1 MSVIGRSTAEFDR
14 RDALCVTSSALIA
27 FGIYTATMYPGLV
40 GIGDTPKLQFVGAVL
55 GTPHSPGYPLYVWLS
70 WIFSRLPLGSTVA
83 FRVNLL
89 SAVCSGAAIGILSL
103 VLRELGCRRLVA
115 FAGALAIAFGRL
127 FWSQSLLAEVYALNV
142 LLFGGVLLFL
152 LRWSRSRRF
161 GDLAWALVFFAAGL
175 AHHLTLAMTAPA
187 LLAFALMVDPHV
199 VTTRTLRAAIVA
211 CVAGLSCYLFVW
223 VRTHQHAPFLEVRAN
238 TLSDLVGI
246 VSARQFSPAL
256 FRFSFR
262 ELVVQRAPLVSAW
275 LMSEL
280 RWGGVAAAAIG
291 AMWLAYGR
299 RRDLV
304 LLAGSAAAVM
314 VFALNYDVYDVQ
326 VFLIIPMV
334 AFGLLA
340 GVGLEALCRAAQ
352 AVIRRGE
359 VLTRTSEARP
369 GVPRAAVGRLLTAA
383 ASAAVLILPLTQF
396 RANFK
401 VNNHRGHTFEAQYF
415 DALFKALPPRSAI
428 VAESY
433 TIDHMVLY
441 KLLAEDGGRGR
452 RIEVIPADAGVVR
465 RYVSSG
471 FAVFAFSNGRS
482 ELQFDVPFADAD
494 LSLPRAPG
502 VKQLAETEAQQLAY
516 PLSVVTLDLRGTAG
530 TTGAVPD
537 RAPEP
542 MTGAVWRPTAQ

>member
-1 MSVIGRSTAEFDR
+1 MIGRSTAELDR
-14 RDALCVTSSALIA
+14 RDALCAISSGLIA
-27 FGIYTATMYPGLV
+27 FGVYAATMYPGLV

-55 GTPHSPGYPLYVWLS
+55 GTPHSPGYPLYIWLS

-89 SAVCSGAAIGILSL
+89 SAVSSGAAIGILSL
-103 VLRELGCRRLVA
+103 VLRELGCRRFVA
-115 FAGALAIAFGRL
+115 FAGALGIAFGRL
-127 FWSQSLLAEVYALNV
+127 FWSQSLLAEVYALNA

-152 LRWSRSRRF
+152 LRWSRTRDF

-199 VTTRTLRAAIVA
+199 ITTRTLRAAVVSCA
-211 CVAGLSCYLFVW
+211 AGLSCYLFLW

-256 FRFSFR
+256 FRFSVR
-262 ELVVQRAPLVSAW
+262 ELVVKRAPLVAAW
-275 LMSEL
+275 LLSEL
-280 RWGGVAAAAIG
+280 RWGGVAAAAVG
-291 AMWLAYGR
+291 AAWLAYGR

-304 LLAGSAAAVM
+304 LLLGSALAVM
-314 VFALNYDVYDVQ
+314 FFAVNYDVYDVQ

-352 AVIRRGE
+352 ALIRRGE
-359 VLTRTSEARP
+359 MSTRAGEPRA
-369 GVPRAAVGRLLTAA
+369 GVPRAAEVGRILTAA
-383 ASAAVLILPLTQF
+383 ASAAVLILPLAQL

-401 VNNHRGHTFEAQYF
+401 ANNHRGHVFEAQYF
-415 DALFKALPPRSAI
+415 DALFKALPARSAI

-452 RIEVIPADAGVVR
+452 RVEVIPADAGVVR
-465 RYVSSG
+465 RYVSNG

-482 ELQFDVPFADAD
+482 ELEFDVPFAVAD

-516 PLSVVTLDLRGTAG
+516 PLSVVTLDRGGSTG
-530 TTGAVPD
+530 TSGAMPD
-537 RAPEP
+537 RPPEP
-542 MTGAVWRPTAQ
+542 MTGAVWRPTAR

>member
-1 MSVIGRSTAEFDR
+1 MSVIGRSTAELDR
-14 RDALCVTSSALIA
+14 RDALCAISSGLIA
-27 FGIYTATMYPGLV
+27 FAIYAATMYPGLV

-103 VLRELGCRRLVA
+103 VLRELGCRRIVA
-115 FAGALAIAFGRL
+115 FAGVLAIAFGRL
-127 FWSQSLLAEVYALNV
+127 FWSQSLLAEVYALNA

-152 LRWSRSRRF
+152 LRWSRSRAF

-199 VTTRTLRAAIVA
+199 VTTRTLRAAVVA
-211 CVAGLSCYLFVW
+211 CAAGLSCYLFLW
-223 VRTHQHAPFLEVRAN
+223 VRTYQQAPFLEVRAN
-238 TLSDLVGI
+238 SLSDLVDI

-256 FRFSFR
+256 FRFSFHD
-262 ELVVQRAPLVSAW
+262 LVVKRAPLVTAW

-280 RWGGVAAAAIG
+280 RWGGVAAATVG
-291 AMWLAYGR
+291 AAWLAFGR
-299 RRDLV
+299 RGDLV
-304 LLAGSAAAVM
+304 LVVGSAAAVM

-340 GVGLEALCRAAQ
+340 GVGLEALCRASQ
-352 AVIRRGE
+352 AFIRRGE
-359 VLTRTSEARP
+359 ISTRADEAPER
-369 GVPRAAVGRLLTAA
+369 VPRAAVRRILTGAA
-383 ASAAVLILPLTQF
+383 TAVLILPLAQL

-401 VNNHRGHTFEAQYF
+401 ANNHRDHTFEAQYF
-415 DALFKALPPRSAI
+415 DALFKALPERSAI

-433 TIDHMVLY
+433 PIDHMVLY
-441 KLLAEDGGRGR
+441 KLLAENGGRGR
-452 RIEVIPADAGVVR
+452 RVEVIPADAGVVR
-465 RYVSSG
+465 RYVSNG

-482 ELQFDVPFADAD
+482 ELQFDVPFAVAD

-502 VKQLAETEAQQLAY
+502 LKQLAETEAKQLAY
-516 PLSVVTLDLRGTAG
+516 PLSVVTLDPRGFTG
-530 TTGAVPD
+530 TSGTMPN
-537 RAPEP
+537 RSPEP

>member
-1 MSVIGRSTAEFDR
+1 MIAGSTAELDR
-14 RDALCVTSSALIA
+14 RDALWAISSALIA
-27 FGIYTATMYPGLV
+27 FGIYAATMYPGLV
-40 GIGDTPKLQFVGAVL
+40 GIGDTPKLQLVGAVL

-103 VLRELGCRRLVA
+103 VLRELSCRRLVA
-115 FAGALAIAFGRL
+115 FAGALAIAFGHL

-142 LLFGGVLLFL
+142 LLFSGVLLFL

-161 GDLAWALVFFAAGL
+161 GDLAWALAFFAAGL

-187 LLAFALMVDPHV
+187 LLAFALMVDRHV
-199 VTTRTLRAAIVA
+199 ITTRTLRAALVA

-223 VRTHQHAPFLEVRAN
+223 VRTHQQAPFLEARAN

-262 ELVVQRAPLVSAW
+262 ELVTERAPLVAAW
-275 LMSEL
+275 LLSEL
-280 RWGGVAAAAIG
+280 RWGGVAGATVGAI
-291 AMWLAYGR
+291 WLAYLR

-304 LLAGSAAAVM
+304 LLLGSAAAVM

-340 GVGLEALCRAAQ
+340 GAGLEALCRAAQ
-352 AVIRRGE
+352 ALIRRGE
-359 VLTRTSEARP
+359 MLTRAGEARP
-369 GVPRAAVGRLLTAA
+369 GMPRSAAVGRLLTGT
-383 ASAAVLILPLTQF
+383 ASIAVLILPWAQL

-401 VNNHRGHTFEAQYF
+401 ANNHRDHTFEAQYF
-415 DALFKALPPRSAI
+415 DALFKALPERSAI

-441 KLLAEDGGRGR
+441 KLLAEDCGRGR

-465 RYVSSG
+465 RYISSG

-482 ELQFDVPFADAD
+482 ELQFDVPFSVAD
-494 LSLPRAPG
+494 LSLPTAPG

-516 PLSVVTLDLRGTAG
+516 PLSVVTLDRRGTAG

-537 RAPEP
+537 RSPEP